1 MTSGTVRVNKE
12 QQAAM
17 AFFASA
23 PADPD
28 PAGDSW
34 GPTADACLWIPGGLG
49 SMGVLAVRG
58 DNGLVVLKPA
68 SGNAPL
74 EYFALLFTRAMGV
87 DTPHAHAV
95 PRDSAAITAFLR
107 RVEHGEVAFANPV
120 DEDRMTGFFAREYF
134 IVLGYAAGDTIVG
147 MVGSIAQQLV
157 LKARSDDGEAKT
169 KGDAISASVDV
180 DAIHAAVR
188 ARFCVPALEQL
199 GAIAAV
205 DLAINNFDRFP
216 LGVWD
221 NAGNPGNVIVDAS
234 VPPKVVAIDH
244 ALLPVD
250 VEAHP
255 AAWDR
260 YISRVRTR
268 TREVD
273 EWWAKHGDGHGDG
286 DPAYVTIFDAV
297 DDFFLFLFFFFLIKI
312 CHFTVSSKPVFTYQC
327 GRASRTA
334 GLGADRNQ

>member
-1 MTSGTVRVNKE
+1 M
-12 QQAAM
+12 
-17 AFFASA
+17 
-23 PADPD
+23 
-28 PAGDSW
+28 
-34 GPTADACLWIPGGLG
+34 
-49 SMGVLAVRG
+49 
-58 DNGLVVLKPA
+58 
-68 SGNAPL
+68 
-74 EYFALLFTRAMGV
+74 
-87 DTPHAHAV
+87 
-95 PRDSAAITAFLR
+95 R
-107 RVEHGEVAFANPV
+107 R
-120 DEDRMTGFFAREYF
+120 
-134 IVLGYAAGDTIVG
+134 
-147 MVGSIAQQLV
+147 
-157 LKARSDDGEAKT
+157 ARSDDGEAKT
-169 KGDAISASVDV
+169 KGDAISASVNV

-312 CHFTVSSKPVFTYQC
+312 CHFTVSTNLFFYVSVRPSFQNCWPRC
-327 GRASRTA
+327 GP
-334 GLGADRNQ
+334 